1 MMSYG
6 ELASILLSILAA
18 ALWNE
23 RRITKIETLLT
34 NHLSH
39 HESFESAFTKI
50 LDAALGK
57 KA

>member
-1 MMSYG
+1 MSYA

-23 RRITKIETLLT
+23 RRVTKIEVLLT

-39 HESFESAFTKI
+39 HESFEVAFAKI
-50 LDAALGK
+50 LGAAIGK
-57 KA
+57 KE